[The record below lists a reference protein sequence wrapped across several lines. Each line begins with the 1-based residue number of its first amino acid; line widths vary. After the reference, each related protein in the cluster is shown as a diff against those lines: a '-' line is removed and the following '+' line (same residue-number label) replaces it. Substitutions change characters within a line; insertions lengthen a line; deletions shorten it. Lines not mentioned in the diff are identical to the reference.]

1 MYKWIMHKWIV
12 LFLLPFTCLS
22 AHAFKV
28 EPMSMEMTP
37 LGKRAQMT
45 MRVENSSTEP
55 LTVELSPVFMTMNE
69 YGKETTT
76 PADDELLVIPVTAI
90 IEPGRSQSI
99 MVRYLGDPS
108 ITESKAYRIAVKQVK
123 VQRASSNQGQVSLLL
138 QFNTLI
144 NVRPQNTASQ
154 LEIKSIE
161 QNDKKNKW
169 VLEVLNSGNSYG
181 RLTNTTWKISDGKN
195 STSLKGVEI
204 AKRIPG
210 TLVLPYS
217 TRFFEMQPL
226 KNYDVDTLSIEIEQ
240 DQ

>member
-1 MYKWIMHKWIV
+1 MYKWIMQKWIV
-12 LFLLPFTCLS
+12 LLLLSFTCLS

-45 MRVENSSTEP
+45 MRVDNSSTEP

-123 VQRASSNQGQVSLLL
+123 VERASSNQGQVSLLL

-144 NVRPQNTASQ
+144 NVRPQNTTSQ

-161 QNDKKNKW
+161 QNDKDNKW

-181 RLTNTTWKISDGKN
+181 RLTNTTWKVSDGTH
-195 STSLKGVEI
+195 STYLKGVEI

-217 TRFFEMQPL
+217 TRFFEMMPL
-226 KNYDVDTLSIEIEQ
+226 KNYDFKTLSIEIEQ

>member
-1 MYKWIMHKWIV
+1 MFRWIV
-12 LFLLPFTCLS
+12 VCLLSFTCVF

-28 EPMSMEMTP
+28 EPMSAEMTP

-45 MRVENSSTEP
+45 MRVENTSPEQ
-55 LTVELSPVFMTMNE
+55 LTVELYPLFMTMNE
-69 YGKETTT
+69 YGKETITS
-76 PADDELLVIPVTAI
+76 AEDELLVIPVTAI

-123 VQRASSNQGQVSLLL
+123 VQRASSDQGQVSLLL

-144 NVRPQNTASQ
+144 NVRPQNTAAK
-154 LEIKSIE
+154 LEVKSIK
-161 QNDKKNKW
+161 QNDKNNKW
-169 VLEVLNSGNSYG
+169 LLEVMNSGNSYG
-181 RLTNTTWKISDGKN
+181 RLTNTTWKVSDGTQ
-195 STSLKGVEI
+195 SAYLQGVEI

-210 TLVLPYS
+210 TLVLPHS

-226 KNYDVDTLSIEIEQ
+226 EDFNVNTLSIEIEQ
-240 DQ
+240 DK

>member
-1 MYKWIMHKWIV
+1 MYKWIMQQWIV
-12 LFLLPFTCLS
+12 LCLFSFTCLS

-28 EPMSMEMTP
+28 EPMSIEMTP
-37 LGKRAQMT
+37 IGKRAQMT
-45 MRVENSSTEP
+45 MRIENSSTEP
-55 LTVELSPVFMTMNE
+55 LMVELSPVFMTMNE

-108 ITESKAYRIAVKQVK
+108 ITESKAFRVAVKQVA

-144 NVRPQNTASQ
+144 NVQPQNAVSQ
-154 LEIKSIE
+154 LAIKSIE
-161 QNDKKNKW
+161 SNEKNNKW

-181 RLTNTTWKISDGKN
+181 RLSNTTWKISDGTK
-195 STSLKGVEI
+195 STYLKGSEI

-226 KNYDVDTLSIEIEQ
+226 KDYNVNTLSIEIDQ